1 MRFVSQLFHGL
12 RAYMSSFGTL
22 RRARLRYLY
31 GVSALFTLLF
41 TLIGAWAIQWAM
53 DAIGAWYD
61 ETWPPENTEEL
72 IGLQA
77 FWTAIQAGGRVL
89 VRAIVFVAL
98 WWLKMKLLKY
108 IVIVF
113 LGPVMA
119 WASEQVEAHLTGDE
133 RPFDW
138 RTWWR
143 EFIRG
148 LRSAMLLFVWEMSL
162 TALLLML
169 TAAVTLFTGGL
180 GVLLSPLLTIVAF
193 LLGAWFYGASV
204 LDFVWERR
212 GMGARMGLRQTAT
225 NHGLAIGLGLPFAIW
240 MVIPFVGWILA
251 PIIAPV
257 TSAAAAVIA
266 IAQSKGSTGSF

>member
-1 MRFVSQLFHGL
+1 MRFVSELFRGL
-12 RAYMSSFGTL
+12 RAYASSFGTL
-22 RRARLRYLY
+22 RRAHLRYLY
-31 GVSALFTLLF
+31 GISALFTLLF
-41 TLIGAWAIQWAM
+41 TLLGAWAIQWAM

-61 ETWPPENTEEL
+61 ATWPNENTEDL
-72 IGLQA
+72 TGLEA
-77 FWTAIQAGGRVL
+77 FWAALQSGGRVL

-119 WASEQVEAHLTGDE
+119 WTSEQVEAHLTGIE
-133 RPFDW
+133 RPFNW

-148 LRSAMLLFVWEMSL
+148 LRSALLLFVWEMSL
-162 TALLLML
+162 TALLLLL

-180 GVLLSPLLTIVAF
+180 GVVLSPLLAIVAF

-212 GMGARMGLRQTAT
+212 GMGARKGLRQTAS

-240 MVIPFVGWILA
+240 MVIPVVGWILA

-257 TSAAAAVIA
+257 TSAAAAVLA
-266 IAQSKGSTGSF
+266 VEGKGRGWRR